1 MRPVSVV
8 RIVAEAART
17 APLLGTVVSPL
28 LNRVRDHRDGD
39 VIATRVGRP
48 PRTPFNRPIT
58 PHRRY
63 AFRSVNLEEV
73 KQVKNAHGVSVNDVV
88 MAMSAGALRRWLID
102 HDALP
107 EAPLIAMVPVSVR
120 DEASASALGNKVS
133 AMLAVLPT
141 NLDDPLARL
150 AASHAATVAAKR
162 QHAAIPQGLVDE
174 VTEFLPPALAARA
187 ARVVFSMGLPHRIS
201 PFNLVISN
209 VPGPNKQVYLKGAKM
224 TAYYPVSVVT
234 DGQGLNITVQG
245 YLGGLHFGLIACR
258 ELVPDVD
265 KLTEYLVDELDLL
278 SS

>member
-1 MRPVSVV
+1 
-8 RIVAEAART
+8 
-17 APLLGTVVSPL
+17 VVSPL
-28 LNRVRDHRDGD
+28 LNRGRDHRDGD

-141 NLDDPLARL
+141 NLDVPLARL
-150 AASHAATVAAKR
+150 AAPHAATVAAKR
-162 QHAAIPQGLVDE
+162 QTCRDP
-174 VTEFLPPALAARA
+174 
-187 ARVVFSMGLPHRIS
+187 
-201 PFNLVISN
+201 
-209 VPGPNKQVYLKGAKM
+209 PGP
-224 TAYYPVSVVT
+224 
-234 DGQGLNITVQG
+234 
-245 YLGGLHFGLIACR
+245 R
-258 ELVPDVD
+258 R
-265 KLTEYLVDELDLL
+265 
-278 SS
+278 